1 MLKWERETLEGDS
14 GRFLDFT
21 WGADPAESQIFA
33 GATAIASRLSLH
45 PLKASN
51 KSLAEL
57 QAKPSTQST
66 WWQVTIDNDYE
77 QRSTLQEHQALPEY
91 CIHQAVKLH

>member
-1 MLKWERETLEGDS
+1 MPPNVKMRKRNVEGDS

-21 WGADPAESQIFA
+21 WGADPAESRIFA
-33 GATAIASRLSLH
+33 GATAIASRRSLH

-66 WWQVTIDNDYE
+66 WWQVIIDNE
-77 QRSTLQEHQALPEY
+77 QRSNATRVLYTHTSSSQATLQN
-91 CIHQAVKLH
+91 